1 MLCRY
6 NKITFSNQ
14 YDLKKKFPE
23 DLISCSTGLLW
34 TDFSCSSDDPD
45 DVEDDPESEDEL
57 EDEDDEEDCFFTW
70 MQYENLTKWITLL
83 LFIY

>member
-1 MLCRY
+1 M
-6 NKITFSNQ
+6 
-14 YDLKKKFPE
+14 
-23 DLISCSTGLLW
+23 ISCSTGLLW

-83 LFIY
+83 LFIYLKLFDYAPI